1 MNSDVEGMQM
11 ELTKYKTISLIL
23 MISLL
28 LMGAKCQPLKG
39 AAPKDNHEYWYKA
52 GSTEIERREAS
63 LECGFKAS
71 QYEYASHDYNVAI
84 INSFKCMQKAG
95 FVKESEPDF
104 DFCDLMKNDGV
115 PLCSKPLSAAPDRS
129 VERRLDHVACRR
141 YAGSPACQPHWKK
154 GDVVLSPLASKK
166 AYLECSF
173 YDYKQWDSAE
183 NITDIIKG
191 YNCMFKA
198 GFEVDGAPNYHPC
211 NFGDRKHTLPIC
223 SLPLSD
229 AAESSIERRLNH
241 RYCYE
246 LHPEDK
252 AACQR

>member
-1 MNSDVEGMQM
+1 M
-11 ELTKYKTISLIL
+11 ELSKYKTISLIL

-71 QYEYASHDYNVAI
+71 QYEYASHDYNVSDV
-84 INSFKCMQKAG
+84 NSFKCMQKAG
-95 FVKESEPDF
+95 FVDGEEPEYDPCKEVKRYRET
-104 DFCDLMKNDGV
+104 V
-115 PLCSKPLSAAPDRS
+115 PLCAQPLSAAPDRS

-154 GDVVLSPLASKK
+154 NGVVLSPLASER

-183 NITDIIKG
+183 NITDLIKG

-198 GFEVDGAPNYHPC
+198 GFEIDGAPDYHPC
-211 NFGDRKHTLPIC
+211 NFSDRKHTLPIC

-229 AAESSIERRLNH
+229 AAEPSIERRLNH